1 VLELAYVFCIKRL
14 SIQAEGMK
22 DYLYGIHKQ
31 ANKMI
36 IDKKKNAKYKALN
49 DINCIIMVFEVRDL
63 VW

>member
-1 VLELAYVFCIKRL
+1 MLELAYVFCIKRL

-22 DYLYGIHKQ
+22 DYLYGIYKQ

-36 IDKKKNAKYKALN
+36 IDKKKNAKYKA
-49 DINCIIMVFEVRDL
+49 INYINRIIMVFEVRDL